1 MKRALIANARV
12 HRNWLER
19 ASGRLRPHIVA
30 RAAQAGRD
38 RLIRLDR
45 SQARSLATL
54 LARSRAKLDGQAKLL
69 QTLGYHNVLA
79 RGFALVRG
87 EDGAMLRRAAEVKPG
102 AALDIEFADGHIEAH
117 ADAAARK
124 PEPAAKTPRRRGDDK
139 QGSLL

>member
-1 MKRALIANARV
+1 
-12 HRNWLER
+12 
-19 ASGRLRPHIVA
+19 
-30 RAAQAGRD
+30 
-38 RLIRLDR
+38 
-45 SQARSLATL
+45 
-54 LARSRAKLDGQAKLL
+54 
-69 QTLGYHNVLA
+69 VLS

-102 AALDIEFADGHIEAH
+102 SALDIEFADGHVGAH